1 MGHTLGTG
9 RAGGNAFFR
18 DIARA
23 SDPVLRRVFGEVRPA
38 VTMLECGPAD
48 PRMRIEIEVDAVR
61 GSGARRDAAHGAR
74 TTPA

>member
-1 MGHTLGTG
+1 M
-9 RAGGNAFFR
+9 
-18 DIARA
+18 
-23 SDPVLRRVFGEVRPA
+23 LRRVFGEVRPA